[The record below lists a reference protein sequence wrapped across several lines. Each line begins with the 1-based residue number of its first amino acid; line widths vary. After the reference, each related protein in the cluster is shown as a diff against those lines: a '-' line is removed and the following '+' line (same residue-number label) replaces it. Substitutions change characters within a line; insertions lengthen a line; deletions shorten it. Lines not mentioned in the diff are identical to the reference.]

1 MMWSVE
7 RTVERANR
15 ERGKG
20 EGSDYFEPYEQ
31 NIDELIEKLLDAI
44 NNFDWISALVISTDL
59 RTTVEKILLV
69 EFCEPN
75 SVQRHFYNL
84 RRLIMAGYSNH
95 FKNEIVKEELAKLV
109 DALSRYGLFVGRI
122 NGKDMK
128 SSVQQLDALLRH
140 LSNMIIALRTA
151 SASEIVAPLKR
162 INRHLDVI
170 ERIINS
176 MKLSRIELKE
186 LARYAIYDIAQ
197 FRSRVLTA
205 TPDKIGQV
213 QDAFATMY
221 ETVRCLIDGVTNE
234 ENLDAI
240 VRSFE
245 EARGIKITR
254 SAVAGEEVEAE
265 VAEFRATGE
274 REVAGGAEFDWID
287 EDWENILQHPRVFAV
302 IGHRE
307 SGKSALA
314 HAILEYYVKKYNLK
328 AYLVNTSGR
337 PIPRKKL
344 EALPKF
350 ITVVNSPD
358 EIPVNAVVL
367 YDEAYGRLHAR
378 TTHTSEAIMTD
389 KLIELSRHK
398 GWTLIYVTQE
408 SRKID
413 VNVLS
418 GLDAL
423 FIKRPTDLRVSH
435 ERKEIRDV
443 ISEALR
449 LFRKIRGNFREY
461 VFVWS
466 VNPDFEFK
474 GMKRCGLPSYWND
487 ELSKFYAGW

>member
-1 MMWSVE
+1 MGFAEVKRVVLVSGAAE
-7 RTVERANR
+7 
-15 ERGKG
+15 G
-20 EGSDYFEPYEQ
+20 ET
-31 NIDELIEKLLDAI
+31 ELNA
-44 NNFDWISALVISTDL
+44 FD
-59 RTTVEKILLV
+59 
-69 EFCEPN
+69 N
-75 SVQRHFYNL
+75 
-84 RRLIMAGYSNH
+84 
-95 FKNEIVKEELAKLV
+95 
-109 DALSRYGLFVGRI
+109 
-122 NGKDMK
+122 
-128 SSVQQLDALLRH
+128 ALLAAGIGDLNLIKVTSILPPHVEVVDEVPELPRG
-140 LSNMIIALRTA
+140 AFVP
-151 SASEIVAPLKR
+151 IVYTSVCS
-162 INRHLDVI
+162 DVSG
-170 ERIINS
+170 ERI
-176 MKLSRIELKE
+176 
-186 LARYAIYDIAQ
+186 AAA
-197 FRSRVLTA
+197 VG
-205 TPDKIGQV
+205 IGR
-213 QDAFATMY
+213 AS
-221 ETVRCLIDGVTNE
+221 DGFGV
-234 ENLDAI
+234 
-240 VRSFE
+240 VM
-245 EARGIKITR
+245 EASGH
-254 SAVAGEEVEAE
+254 SQEEVEAE

-337 PIPRKKL
+337 PIPKKKL